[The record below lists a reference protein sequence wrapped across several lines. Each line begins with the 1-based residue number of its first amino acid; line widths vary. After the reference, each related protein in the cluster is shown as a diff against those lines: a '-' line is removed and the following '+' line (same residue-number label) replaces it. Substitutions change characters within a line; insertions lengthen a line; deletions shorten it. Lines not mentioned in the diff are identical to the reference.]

1 MRFYRSIV
9 VVIFLFSTCFHL
21 KAQEDYTLQQALQTA
36 KIHNPNLKTEHFNVR
51 MAESDIITAKIRPN
65 LVLSHESLQ
74 VVESSEFAPQTSWH
88 NNQNREVL
96 WELSKPIQI
105 AGQRKNKIAFA
116 NQSFSLEEKNY
127 SETER
132 TLFLDVANKWLEV
145 WEAQKQLQLIESAK
159 VNIDSLLY
167 TNQVRYRNQVIT
179 QTDLFRTELLAKQ
192 YAIQRTTVV
201 QEVINNQKEFGLL
214 LGMEREVSIDTTDSF
229 IWNLPQNLETLVA
242 QSLENRSDIQATKS
256 LIDVSD
262 SNVKLQK
269 SLAHPEPE
277 VGIIYNAQHSVPHL
291 GLSLSLDLP
300 FFNRNQGEIQKS
312 HQLRD
317 QAEQQLNVLQQ
328 QIQTEVFIAFTNYQL
343 QQQNIED
350 YELLLEQSQTILD
363 NVKHAYL
370 RGGTTI
376 IDFLEAQRSWLETQQ
391 EYFEAVHSF
400 RQSYVQLFYATGL
413 INQLAL

>member
-1 MRFYRSIV
+1 MRFQKSIF
-9 VVIFLFSTCFHL
+9 VVILLLSVCIQSN
-21 KAQEDYTLQQALQTA
+21 AQDNYTLKQALQTA
-36 KIHNPNLKTEHFNVR
+36 KADNPNLKAEQFNVL
-51 MAESDIITAKIRPN
+51 MAESDIITAKLRPN
-65 LVLSHESLQ
+65 LILSHESLQ
-74 VVESSEFAPQTSWH
+74 VMESAEFAPQTSWH
-88 NNQNREVL
+88 SNQNREVL
-96 WELSKPIQI
+96 WEISKPIQI

-116 NQSFSLEEKNY
+116 NESFSLEEKAY

-132 TLFLDVANKWLEV
+132 NLFLEVANKWLEV
-145 WEAQKQLQLIESAK
+145 WEAQKQLQLIEIAK
-159 VNIDSLLY
+159 QNIDTLLY
-167 TNQVRYRNQVIT
+167 TNQARYRNQVIT
-179 QTDLFRTELLAKQ
+179 QTDLFRTELLAKH
-192 YAIQRTTVV
+192 YTIQRKTAT
-201 QEVINNQKEFGLL
+201 QEVINHQKKFGLL
-214 LGMEREVSIDTTDSF
+214 LGKKKEVQIDTTDSF
-229 IWNLPQNLETLVA
+229 LWNLPENLEALVD

-277 VGIIYNAQHSVPHL
+277 LGIIYNAQHSVPHL
-291 GLSLSLDLP
+291 GLSVSLDLP

-328 QIQTEVFIAFTNYQL
+328 QIQTEVSIAFTNYKL
-343 QQQNIED
+343 QQQNIENF
-350 YELLLEQSQTILD
+350 EMLLEQSQTILE
-363 NVKHAYL
+363 NVRHAYIK
-370 RGGTTI
+370 GGTTI